1 MYRLPAMLDSLVD
14 SRYPLS
20 GGVSHFMAVRGIPL
34 APGWSM
40 NDLEHLSG
48 MLEQV
53 LSWGGD
59 LTTIRRVFAETST
72 LYEARRRYAGWL
84 VCAHHARTA
93 LQP

>member
-1 MYRLPAMLDSLVD
+1 MLDSLAD

-20 GGVSHFMAVRGIPL
+20 GGVSYFMAVRGISL
-34 APGWSM
+34 APTWSM
-40 NDLEHLSG
+40 VDLENLSG
-48 MLEQV
+48 MLEQM

-59 LTTIRRVFAETST
+59 LATIRRVFAETST

-93 LQP
+93 SQTC